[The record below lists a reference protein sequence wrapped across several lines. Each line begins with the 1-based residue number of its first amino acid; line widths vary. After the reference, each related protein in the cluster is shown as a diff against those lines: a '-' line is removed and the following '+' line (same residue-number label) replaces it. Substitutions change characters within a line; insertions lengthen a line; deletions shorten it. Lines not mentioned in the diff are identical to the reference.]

1 MTSMRKPWLTPS
13 QQIAH
18 LKSEGVGFRICSE
31 SAAEDYLRRNNS
43 YFRLKSYRANFAR
56 VRGGPNDGRYIGLDF
71 GMLVD
76 LSIIDMRLRNEML
89 PLTLDVEH
97 FAKVRLL
104 SRMEERREDGYEV
117 VRDFLQEQA
126 RLGTHPY
133 EEIDKGKSSP
143 YTRGLVE
150 RRPDYGFPAWE
161 LVEVISFGRF
171 IHFYKFC
178 ADRFNDRRMRN
189 DFYMLQS
196 IKGLRNGCAHNN
208 CIIND
213 LRAGTPPYAPRNEVK
228 SALGRIGVG
237 GDMQHTKLS
246 NERMQQ
252 VATTL
257 FMHNGLASSGVHHAR
272 AISLDGLCR
281 RMAKHADCY
290 GECAPVNTAFDFI
303 GRMAAGWHP
312 VEERNCLQPTQ
323 GFFLTKPR
331 QAA

>member
-31 SAAEDYLRRNNS
+31 SAAEDYLRRNNN
-43 YFRLKSYRANFAR
+43 YFRLKSYRANFAK

-133 EEIDKGKSSP
+133 EEIDKGKPSP
-143 YTRGLVE
+143 YTRGLIE
-150 RRPDYGFPAWE
+150 RRPDYGFPARE

-196 IKGLRNGCAHNN
+196 IKGLRNGCA
-208 CIIND
+208 
-213 LRAGTPPYAPRNEVK
+213 TV
-228 SALGRIGVG
+228 
-237 GDMQHTKLS
+237 T
-246 NERMQQ
+246 
-252 VATTL
+252 
-257 FMHNGLASSGVHHAR
+257 AS
-272 AISLDGLCR
+272 
-281 RMAKHADCY
+281 
-290 GECAPVNTAFDFI
+290 
-303 GRMAAGWHP
+303 
-312 VEERNCLQPTQ
+312 
-323 GFFLTKPR
+323 
-331 QAA
+331 

>member
-1 MTSMRKPWLTPS
+1 MANVRKPWLTPS
-13 QQIAH
+13 QQVAH

-31 SAAEDYLRRNNS
+31 SDAEEYLKSNNN

-56 VRGGPNDGRYIGLDF
+56 VEGGPNDGKYIGLDF
-71 GMLVD
+71 GMLTD

-89 PLTLDVEH
+89 LITLDVEH

-104 SRMEERREDGYEV
+104 DKMEGRQEDGYGIAK
-117 VRDFLQEQA
+117 DFLQEQDG
-126 RLGTHPY
+126 LGTHPY
-133 EEIDKGKSSP
+133 DEIDKGKSSP

-178 ADRFNDRRMRN
+178 ADRFDDRRMRN

-196 IKGLRNGCAHNN
+196 VKGLRNGCAHNN

-213 LRAGTPPYAPRNEVK
+213 LRAGTPPYAPRSEVK
-228 SALGRIGVG
+228 SALGRVGVR
-237 GDMQHTKLS
+237 GDMQRTKLS

-252 VATTL
+252 IATTL
-257 FMHNGLASSGVHHAR
+257 FMHSELASVGIHNAR
-272 AISLDGLCR
+272 AKSLGALR
-281 RMAKHADCY
+281 QRMDRHADY
-290 GECAPVNTAFDFI
+290 YRECAPVSTSFDFI
-303 GRMAAGWHP
+303 GRMVSGWY
-312 VEERNCLQPTQ
+312 PTD
-323 GFFLTKPR
+323 
-331 QAA
+331 